1 MESRR
6 FLHDLIVAIPA
17 NDGFE
22 CQHNLDLAR
31 SDIPIGLLILGILAA
46 FTTADLPLSIRLF
59 PIRSTVSVAE

>member
-6 FLHDLIVAIPA
+6 FLDDLIAAIPA

-22 CQHNLDLAR
+22 CQHNLDLAGP
-31 SDIPIGLLILGILAA
+31 DIHIGLLILGILATFA
-46 FTTADLPLSIRLF
+46 TADLPLSMRPF